1 MIGIDEAEFRQ
12 IADFIHDNYGIKL
25 GKEKKQLVLGRLHSV
40 LTQKKINSFA
50 EYFRQVVADKT
61 GNEVITLLDRI
72 TTNHTFFMRENQHFE
87 YFRDKVLPYLAM
99 AANDR
104 DLRIWSA
111 GCASGQEAYT
121 LAMILAD
128 AFGSK
133 TGWNRAVLATD
144 ISSNALNKAVCG
156 TYLESEMAGL
166 PAVWRR
172 DYFQKANDTKWSVRD
187 GLKKEVIFR
196 RFNLMEPVFPFRKKF
211 HVIFCRNVMIYFDEP
226 TKRRLIGK
234 FYNMTVPGGYLFIGH
249 AESLCREE
257 CGYRYIAPGIYR
269 KPGAGAEQR

>member
-40 LTQKKINSFA
+40 LTQKKISSFA
-50 EYFRQVVADKT
+50 EYFRQVVADTT

-87 YFRDKVLPYLAM
+87 YFRATVLPYLAM
-99 AANDR
+99 AVTDR

-111 GCASGQEAYT
+111 GCASGQEPYT

-144 ISSNALNKAVCG
+144 ISSNALHKAVCG
-156 TYLESEMAGL
+156 TYQESEMAGV

-172 DYFQKANDTKWSVRD
+172 AYFQKLNDSKWTVRD
-187 GLKKEVIFR
+187 GLKREVIFR

-226 TKRRLIGK
+226 TKRKLIGN
-234 FYNMTVPGGYLFIGH
+234 FYNMTMPGGYLFIGH

-257 CGYRYIAPGIYR
+257 GGYRYIAPGIYR